1 MTNLNT
7 IQKDTAELLP
17 DEQQIVFDLIN
28 LLRKRSRQ
36 NQSTNSV
43 NPNQD
48 ISSIITN
55 NTQVSPTAVHQAKST
70 YQKFVESGLI
80 GCVEVDEDLSTTY
93 KQVLAQEL
101 AKKYDH
107 R

>member
-1 MTNLNT
+1 MTDLNT
-7 IQKDTAELLP
+7 IQKDT
-17 DEQQIVFDLIN
+17 IVLDLIN
-28 LLRKRSRQ
+28 LLKQRSRPSQ
-36 NQSTNSV
+36 QTN
-43 NPNQD
+43 P
-48 ISSIITN
+48 
-55 NTQVSPTAVHQAKST
+55 PTAAPQAKST

-80 GCVEVDEDLSTTY
+80 GCVEIEEDLSTTY

>member
-1 MTNLNT
+1 MIKIKLNKKNT

-28 LLRKRSRQ
+28 LLKQRSRPSQ
-36 NQSTNSV
+36 PTN
-43 NPNQD
+43 P
-48 ISSIITN
+48 
-55 NTQVSPTAVHQAKST
+55 PTAVHQAKST

-80 GCVEVDEDLSTTY
+80 GCVEVEEDLSTTY
-93 KQVLAQEL
+93 KQVLAEGW

-107 R
+107 C

>member
-28 LLRKRSRQ
+28 LLRKRSRPSQ
-36 NQSTNSV
+36 PTN
-43 NPNQD
+43 P
-48 ISSIITN
+48 
-55 NTQVSPTAVHQAKST
+55 PTAVHQAKST

-80 GCVEVDEDLSTTY
+80 GCVAVDENLSTTY

>member
-7 IQKDTAELLP
+7 IQQDTAELLP
-17 DEQQIVFDLIN
+17 DEQQLVFDLIE
-28 LLRKRSRQ
+28 LLRKRTRS
-36 NQSTNSV
+36 NQS
-43 NPNQD
+43 
-48 ISSIITN
+48 
-55 NTQVSPTAVHQAKST
+55 KST

-80 GCVEVDEDLSTTY
+80 GCVEIEEDLSTTY

>member
-17 DEQQIVFDLIN
+17 DEQQIVFDLTN
-28 LLRKRSRQ
+28 LLKQRSRPSQ
-36 NQSTNSV
+36 QTNPV
-43 NPNQD
+43 IPNQD
-48 ISSIITN
+48 ISSIISN
-55 NTQVSPTAVHQAKST
+55 NTQFPPTAAHQAKST

-80 GCVEVDEDLSTTY
+80 GCVEVEEDLSTTD
-93 KQVLAQEL
+93 KKVLAQEL